1 MCVFIQC
8 PIPTVLVKYS
18 SIQIPQSAYLE
29 LQSLWFKFG
38 FSVDVEGPSLEG
50 LGLKGCGLEGQG
62 LRLGI
67 ESPGPWPRPW
77 PRGSWPWPWG
87 SSTSAL
93 ASRVMALVLALQFCP
108 WLHHWCL
115 CVVWLFVQMSCQP
128 KYQETKSVV
137 SAQFAFLVQQSTIQ
151 WQTDAMTAW
160 TVVFLNQELIKNP
173 WFGYSPHHT
182 DCRIAE
188 DKFLRTS
195 LFVLRGRKIWIK
207 SSWLLTLIQW
217 WYLNA

>member
-18 SIQIPQSAYLE
+18 SIQIPQSAYLK

-87 SSTSAL
+87 SSTS

-160 TVVFLNQELIKNP
+160 TVVCLNQELIKNP